1 MKFLI
6 EFEESS
12 TGTIKID
19 ANNKDEAREKAEEE
33 FSNGNIQ
40 MDNNYSHS
48 IVSIEELPPPGNLS
62 GIKRNN

>member
-19 ANNKDEAREKAEEE
+19 ANNRDEAIEKAEEE
-33 FSNGNIQ
+33 FSNGNVQ
-40 MDNNYSHS
+40 MHDNYNHS
-48 IVSIEELPPPGNLS
+48 IISVEELPPPGNLS